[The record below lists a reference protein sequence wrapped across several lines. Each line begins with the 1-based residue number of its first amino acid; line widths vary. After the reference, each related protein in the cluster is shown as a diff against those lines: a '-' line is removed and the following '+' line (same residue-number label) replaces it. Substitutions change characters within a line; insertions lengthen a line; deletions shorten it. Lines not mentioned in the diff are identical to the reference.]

1 MNPEVKA
8 LLDIASLANP
18 EILNKEVFTR
28 ILYLQLLSGIDIKI
42 NVYTQMATIHNI
54 VDEVVR
60 KLY

>member
-1 MNPEVKA
+1 VNPEVKA